1 MKPRTHFILLSISLA
16 CHLTLAQLPNYVP
29 TQDLAGWY
37 SFNGNILDDSGNG
50 HNNANYNIVSTTD
63 RFNNIMSALYFSG
76 SGAEYLNY
84 GDVDDYEPYQ
94 GSFSFWIN
102 PESYGGPSSEELKP
116 ILSKWSSPSDLPGS
130 SYNVFLNGSNLCFLL
145 SDGAT
150 TDTLTTPL
158 TNIPL
163 NQWSHVV
170 ITANY
175 GFIKFYINNVL
186 VTDTTS
192 PISSFNNTSSDF
204 KVGGWYQDI
213 NASYSSF
220 TGKIDDLGI
229 WKREVG
235 SCEVDALYTG
245 NICATASIL
254 ELDKK
259 LSELIQI
266 TDLMGRKVTYQP
278 STVQL
283 YHYADGTIVRK
294 CSFE

>member
-1 MKPRTHFILLSISLA
+1 MFTSFLFSA
-16 CHLTLAQLPNYVP
+16 EAQLPNYVP
-29 TQDLAGWY
+29 TQDLVGY
-37 SFNGNILDDSGNG
+37 YPFGGNILDYSGNG

-84 GDVDDYEPYQ
+84 GDVNDYEPYQ

-102 PESYGGPSSEELKP
+102 PESYGGPSSEALKP
-116 ILSKWSSPSDLPGS
+116 IISKWSSPADLSGS
-130 SYNVFLNGSNLCFLL
+130 SYNIFLNGTDLCFLL
-145 SDGAT
+145 SDGST
-150 TDTLTTPL
+150 TDTLTASL

-175 GFIKFYINNVL
+175 GFIKIYINNVL
-186 VTDTTS
+186 VTDTIS
-192 PISSFNNTSSDF
+192 AISSFNITTSDF

-220 TGKIDDLGI
+220 TGKIDDLGV
-229 WKREVG
+229 WKREIG

-245 NICATASIL
+245 NICASASIP
-254 ELDKK
+254 ELDKHS
-259 LSELIQI
+259 SELIQI
-266 TDLMGRKVTYQP
+266 TDLMGRKVVYQP
-278 STVQL
+278 NIVLL
-283 YHYADGTIVRK
+283 YHYANGTVERK
-294 CSFE
+294 CIIE

>member
-1 MKPRTHFILLSISLA
+1 MNRLFTLIIFAFSLFKVD
-16 CHLTLAQLPNYVP
+16 AQLPNYVP

-37 SFNGNILDDSGNG
+37 PYDGNILDYSGNG

-76 SGAEYLNY
+76 SGVEYLDY

-102 PESYGGPSSEELKP
+102 PESYGGPSSQELKP
-116 ILSKWSSPSDLPGS
+116 IISKWSSPNDLTGS
-130 SYNVFLNGSNLCFLL
+130 SYNIYLNGSDLCFLL

-150 TDTLTTPL
+150 TDTLTASL
-158 TNIPL
+158 TNITL

-175 GFIKFYINNVL
+175 GFIKIFINNVL
-186 VTDTTS
+186 VTDTVS
-192 PISSFNNTSSDF
+192 AISSFNFTASDF

-229 WKREVG
+229 WKREIG

-245 NICATASIL
+245 NICTTASIQ
-254 ELDKK
+254 ELNENS
-259 LSELIQI
+259 SELIQI
-266 TDLMGRKVTYQP
+266 TDLMGRKVAYQP
-278 STVQL
+278 NIVQL
-283 YHYADGTIVRK
+283 YHYANGTVERK
-294 CSFE
+294 CIIE